1 MADCGPHLARQA
13 EVGSPDLCCA
23 SGESV
28 EDTQTC
34 FLGNELPSKGTRESP
49 GPAEAALGVRKS
61 KGPWLQPGREGV
73 EWEERSELTKVLNF
87 SCGSGC
93 DSEWERGLWR
103 VFPTAVTWQV
113 SHEDS
118 SGRCLA

>member
-49 GPAEAALGVRKS
+49 SSRSSPGRQEKQGAVAAA
-61 KGPWLQPGREGV
+61 GREGV

-118 SGRCLA
+118 SCRCLA